1 MKKKINLKEDSKIE
15 HISAIPPN
23 EDIEKQ
29 KRDRFERELEL
40 RKNQVPGEQE
50 IITLAGEK
58 KMAKNLNLEEQQVE
72 IIRCTK
78 DPIYF
83 ICTYLTIFDQTKGDG
98 GAIVPF
104 NLFPFQKEL
113 VMAYHNHRFNVANKY
128 RQAGI
133 STTTC
138 GYIAWYVMFN
148 EHRNVAIIADKL
160 ETARDEMMREVIEF
174 IEKCP
179 DWLRPE
185 PIFRDTMKHKHYD
198 NDCQLRAFSSK
209 GLRGYTPTLL
219 FWDETAWTERG
230 DVFWTSARPTLQTG
244 GRAIFVSTPNG
255 LDPVFYKTF
264 EEAIR
269 GKNNFNPI
277 ELWWYNDPRYTSY
290 KREYTYDPSKGEYSV
305 EFGFDPHKKDG
316 DFDLEW
322 IKNKGKEKEI
332 RVKDENWDHKKR
344 KQMVEDGWEATSTWF
359 EYQVRDYNGNMK
371 KLAQE
376 LLCSFLGSGDNFIA
390 EEYLKRIE
398 ESEIQTPIRQEY
410 TDREM
415 WIWEDPLPSEEYVL
429 TIDASAGHGDDFS
442 TVNVYKISEFTEEKV
457 VKSHGRTKKK
467 KITRHKLVQVAE
479 YYNKLRPS
487 TVGEL
492 SFIYGKKYNNAYI
505 ICDITGSIGV
515 QCIEKLFELG
525 YENIHYSEI
534 THKPTR
540 DMLSGY
546 IKIGTK
552 VLPDGSVSQIDL
564 VPGFLIGQNRGSVLT
579 ELQRAIHLAEINIK
593 SIRLLNELKTFV
605 TVPGSRVADHKRSFH
620 DDSIIPTACAIYVVN
635 YQMTNAQSQKSKTKK
650 MLDAMIKL
658 EGEEIVVKNK
668 NREDQNK
675 DTKNPDYR
683 VTKRSPYGSNS
694 WLFAGLK
701 K

>member
-1 MKKKINLKEDSKIE
+1 MAEEKKGYIE
-15 HISAIPPN
+15 HSNPIPVN
-23 EDIEKQ
+23 EEIEKQ
-29 KRDRFERELEL
+29 KRERFEKELEL
-40 RKNQVPGEQE
+40 RRNQNPGEQLVT
-50 IITLAGEK
+50 TLSGEE
-58 KMAKNLNLEEQQVE
+58 KMAKDLDVEEQQVE
-72 IIRCTK
+72 IIRSAQ
-78 DPIYF
+78 DPVYF
-83 ICTYLTIFDQTKGDG
+83 IKTYLTIFDQTAGDG

-104 NLFPFQKEL
+104 DLFPFQEEL
-113 VMAYHNHRFNVANKY
+113 VRAYKDNRFNVANKY

-138 GYIAWYVMFN
+138 GYIAWYIMFN

-185 PIFRDTMKHKHYD
+185 PIHRDTMKHKHYD

-219 FWDETAWTERG
+219 FWDETAWTERA

-264 EEAIR
+264 EGAP
-269 GKNNFNPI
+269 KNGFNKI
-277 ELWWYNDPRYTSY
+277 ELWWYNDPRYTQY
-290 KREYTYDPSKGEYSV
+290 KLEYEEDPENPKYNKKEGE
-305 EFGFDPHKKDG
+305 
-316 DFDLEW
+316 FDLQW
-322 IKNKGKEKEI
+322 VKNKGKENEI
-332 RVKDENWDHKKR
+332 RVDDEHWSHEKR
-344 KQMVEDGWEATSTWF
+344 RQMVEDGWDATSSWF
-359 EYQVRDYNGNMK
+359 ESEVRGYNGDMK

-376 LLCSFLGSGDNFIA
+376 LLCSFLGSGDNFIS
-390 EEYLKRIE
+390 EEHLKRIE
-398 ESEIQTPIRQEY
+398 EEEIETPIRQEFV
-410 TDREM
+410 DKEM

-429 TIDASAGHGDDFS
+429 TIDVAAGHGDDYS
-442 TVNVYKISEFTEEKV
+442 TINIYKISEFVEERV
-457 VKSHGRTKKK
+457 INSHGRTKKK
-467 KITRHKLVQVAE
+467 KFRRYKMVQVAE
-479 YYNKLRPS
+479 YYNKLSPS
-487 TVGEL
+487 MIGEL
-492 SFIYGKKYNNAYI
+492 AFTYGKKYNEAYI
-505 ICDITGSIGV
+505 VCDITGSIGV
-515 QCIEKLFELG
+515 ETINKLFELG
-525 YENIHYSEI
+525 YDNIHYSEI

-546 IKIGTK
+546 IKSGTK

-564 VPGFLIGQNRGSVLT
+564 VPGFLIGVNRGSVLT
-579 ELQRAIHLAEINIK
+579 ELQRAIHLQEIKIK
-593 SIRLLNELKTFV
+593 SLRLLNELKTFV
-605 TVPGSRVADHKRSFH
+605 TVSGSRVADHKRSFH
-620 DDSIIPTACAIYVVN
+620 DDSIMPTACAIYVVN

-658 EGEEIVVKNK
+658 QGDEIIEKVEK
-668 NREDQNK
+668 K
-675 DTKNPDYR
+675 DTTNTDTRTPDYR
-683 VTKRSPYGSNS
+683 VNKRNPYGGNS